1 MPVRH
6 RLPNHREEEGLMG
19 RVLVVAN
26 ETIGGRQLVDHI
38 RELHENDPDL
48 QIVVCVPRTNPKHGN
63 IIYDEAVYQ
72 AAQVRVDLARVFLR
86 EQMGIDAVGEV
97 GDPDPYTAAMDAVRE
112 WHPDAVVVSTKPST
126 SSGWLK
132 RDLLERIEEATGL
145 PVRHVVSDVEAEGLP
160 FHVTLV
166 VANRTT
172 SSDVLL
178 NHLREQAKADTPH
191 LFVIV
196 VPQEGGSG
204 KDFMAARGRLG
215 QMLDKLRRD
224 GVLAA
229 GLVGD
234 PDPYTATMQG
244 VQFFH
249 IDEIVIST
257 LGEERSGWLRANLVE
272 RVKRATNC
280 PVEHVVGD
288 RTSEPEVPA

>member
-1 MPVRH
+1 MA
-6 RLPNHREEEGLMG
+6 

-26 ETIGGRQLVDHI
+26 ETIGGRALQEKI
-38 RELHENDPDL
+38 RELHEADPEL
-48 QIVVCVPRTNPKHGN
+48 QVVVCVPRTNPRYGN

-72 AAQVRVDLARVFLR
+72 AAQVRVDLARVYLR
-86 EQMGIDAVGEV
+86 EELSIDSVGEV

-112 WHPDAVVVSTKPST
+112 WRPSEVVVPTKPAT

-132 RDLLERIEEATGL
+132 RDLLERIEEASGL
-145 PVRHVVSDVEAEGLP
+145 PVAHVVSDVEAEGLP

-172 SSDVLL
+172 SSDALL
-178 NHLREQAKADTPH
+178 SRLRDLGHEKSPH
-191 LFVIV
+191 VFIVV

-224 GVLAA
+224 GLLVA

-234 PDPYTATMQG
+234 PDPYTSTMQG
-244 VQFFH
+244 IDFFH
-249 IDEIVIST
+249 IDDILIST
-257 LGEERSGWLRANLVE
+257 LGSQRSGWMRAHLVE
-272 RVKRATNC
+272 RVRRATRC
-280 PVEHVVGD
+280 PVEHLVAEQT
-288 RTSEPEVPA
+288 TSGSGTEVPA

>member
-1 MPVRH
+1 MSRA
-6 RLPNHREEEGLMG
+6 
-19 RVLVVAN
+19 LVVAN
-26 ETIGGRQLVDHI
+26 ETIGGRELIEKAKQ
-38 RELHENDPDL
+38 LHEEDPDL
-48 QIVVCVPRTNPKHGN
+48 SIVICVPRTNPRHGN
-63 IIYDEAVYQ
+63 IIYDEAVFQ
-72 AAQVRVDLARVFLR
+72 AAQVRVDLARGFLR
-86 EQMGIDAVGEV
+86 ELGIDAVGEV

-126 SSGWLK
+126 ASGWLK

-145 PVRHVVSDVEAEGLP
+145 PVRHVVSDVDAEGLP

-166 VANRTT
+166 VANKTT
-172 SSDVLL
+172 SSDTLL
-178 NHLREQAKADTPH
+178 DHIREQSKTDSPH

-244 VQFFH
+244 IQFFH

-257 LGEERSGWLRANLVE
+257 LGEQRSGWLRADLVE
-272 RVKRATNC
+272 RVRRATNC
-280 PVEHVVGD
+280 PVEHIVGE
-288 RTSEPEVPA
+288 RSSEPEVTA